1 LTDAAYDFPMNK
13 LIFSWALLALTVTF
27 VSSLALA
34 QESVIGVLEDNHG
47 WYAGE
52 PNFRAVRVVFRKVGL
67 DWKAFPNDCPDQQ
80 CLKTV
85 AARYPRELTWTIAFD
100 GKNLGHIVSRT
111 PKEFKW
117 YAAVGQQEIVSA
129 GRVPTVGQQEI
140 VSAGRVPTVGQQSS
154 EFGGY
159 TEAVVYRPLVA
170 NSRPYSRDPEEW
182 KPATASDSLNS
193 ILRTAFRKRFPK
205 LCRLGGPES
214 NRMDAYPYRNEDV
227 KLVKTYASKTGWTIA
242 RLHLQAVDCSDVEA
256 GFDIDDPWFAAAPN
270 GSVTHLDDGMWL
282 VDAGDYDN
290 DGKSELLFSID
301 REDHGGYE
309 MFYNDFRKHVAFQF
323 SYH

>member
-1 LTDAAYDFPMNK
+1 MNK
-13 LIFSWALLALTVTF
+13 TVPHRALL
-27 VSSLALA
+27 SLAFTVLTSLA
-34 QESVIGVLEDNHG
+34 SGQTIVIGVLEDNHG

-52 PNFRAVRVVFRKVGL
+52 PNFRAVRVVFRKAGM
-67 DWKAFPNDCPDQQ
+67 DWKSFPNDCPDQQ

-85 AARYPRELTWTIAFD
+85 PTKYPRESTWTIAFD
-100 GKNLGHIVSRT
+100 GKNLGHIASRT
-111 PKEFKW
+111 PSEFKW

-129 GRVPTVGQQEI
+129 GRVPTI
-140 VSAGRVPTVGQQSS
+140 GQQSS

-205 LCRLGGPES
+205 LCRLGGPQS
-214 NRMDAYPYRNEDV
+214 NRMDAYPYRDEDV
-227 KLVKTYASKTGWTIA
+227 KLVKVYTSKTRWTVA
-242 RLHLQAVDCSDVEA
+242 MLHLQAVDCSDAEA
-256 GFDIDDPWFAAAPN
+256 GFNIDDPWFAAAPN

-301 REDHGGYE
+301 REDRGGYE
-309 MFYNDFRKHVAFQF
+309 MFYDNFRKHVAFQF